1 MTKKKRGIQMVSQVT
16 EPIAIDLTVSVD
28 DLRAKLEEI
37 QKQDGV
43 IGYILRNTSSASI
56 DLKDPAKLID
66 YALLSSSALDASEEL
81 SELFALGNVRSV
93 LVEGKNIKMLSLIVD
108 GNRISV
114 FMEKNVDS
122 EVLRKTLCEK

>member
-1 MTKKKRGIQMVSQVT
+1 MTKKKRGIQMISQVT
-16 EPIAIDLTVSVD
+16 EPIAVDLTVSVN

>member
-1 MTKKKRGIQMVSQVT
+1 MIGQVT
-16 EPIAIDLTVSVD
+16 EPIAIDLTVSVN

>member
-1 MTKKKRGIQMVSQVT
+1 MTKKKKGIQMIGQVT
-16 EPIAIDLTVSVD
+16 EPIAIDLTVSVN

>member
-1 MTKKKRGIQMVSQVT
+1 MIGQVT

>member
-1 MTKKKRGIQMVSQVT
+1 MTKKKRGIQMIGQVT
-16 EPIAIDLTVSVD
+16 EPIAIDLTVSVN

>member
-1 MTKKKRGIQMVSQVT
+1 MTKKKRGIQMIGQVT
-16 EPIAIDLTVSVD
+16 EPIAIDLTVSVN

-114 FMEKNVDS
+114 FMEKNVDI

>member
-1 MTKKKRGIQMVSQVT
+1 MTKKKRGIQMVGQVT

>member
-1 MTKKKRGIQMVSQVT
+1 MVGQVT
-16 EPIAIDLTVSVD
+16 EPIAIDLTVSVN

>member
-1 MTKKKRGIQMVSQVT
+1 MTKKKKGIQRIGQVT
-16 EPIAIDLTVSVD
+16 EPIAIDLTVSVN

>member
-1 MTKKKRGIQMVSQVT
+1 MTKKKKGIQMIGQVT

>member
-1 MTKKKRGIQMVSQVT
+1 MVGQVT

>member
-1 MTKKKRGIQMVSQVT
+1 MTKKKRGIQMIGQVT

>member
-1 MTKKKRGIQMVSQVT
+1 MTKKKRGIQMVGQVT
-16 EPIAIDLTVSVD
+16 EPIAIDLTVSVN